1 MNILVC
7 LKMVSQARFTDS
19 LRDSRTDRLSGG
31 QLVMNPADSYALELA
46 LRLKDRRNDI
56 FITVL
61 TMAPQYAD
69 HILRTALAMGADKA
83 VHICDKAFAGSDT
96 IMTAETISRAIK
108 KLPPQDMILCGK
120 KAIDSETGHIGP
132 QLGVALGIP
141 WVTNVTDISFGEDSD
156 IELVRSQES
165 SVVGLKL
172 KGRAVLTV
180 CNGTGMVRAPGIIGL
195 RRSREQPIE
204 LWDRHALGIED
215 AQAGTNGSGTQTVS
229 VTETKFRNRPNK
241 TYCSVREGTAQ
252 ICSLIKEACS
262 HE

>member
-1 MNILVC
+1 M
-7 LKMVSQARFTDS
+7 
-19 LRDSRTDRLSGG
+19 
-31 QLVMNPADSYALELA
+31 
-46 LRLKDRRNDI
+46 
-56 FITVL
+56 
-61 TMAPQYAD
+61 
-69 HILRTALAMGADKA
+69 
-83 VHICDKAFAGSDT
+83 
-96 IMTAETISRAIK
+96 
-108 KLPPQDMILCGK
+108 
-120 KAIDSETGHIGP
+120 
-132 QLGVALGIP
+132 ALGIP

-165 SVVGLKL
+165 SVVRLKL
-172 KGRAVLTV
+172 KSRAVLTV

-195 RRSREQPIE
+195 RRSRELPIE

-241 TYCSVREGTAQ
+241 TYGSIREGTAQ